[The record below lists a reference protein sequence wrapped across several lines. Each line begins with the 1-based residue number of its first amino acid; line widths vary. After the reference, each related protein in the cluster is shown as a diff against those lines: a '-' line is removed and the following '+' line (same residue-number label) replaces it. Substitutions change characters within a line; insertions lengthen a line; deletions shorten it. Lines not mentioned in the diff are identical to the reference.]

1 MPSSSPR
8 SFRAPT
14 LAEACARAR
23 AALGEDTVILSAH
36 ETRRPALLGL
46 RHRNEVEVLAQ
57 PAGAHAPTDAALPWP
72 LGGRVDTLVGGE
84 DATGEGEVAAALA
97 REAASRGIAPFAPAR
112 APIAVPRPA
121 LLAVG
126 GSAEAASPDGP
137 PADAE
142 LAPPSENVLAGAG
155 LEALP
160 RAGIAGGV
168 APELAGGLVEEL
180 AEELARGSAAL
191 FAARPPEVE
200 PADLVDGT
208 PALADTEASP
218 LPTPAGAPLALDAAA
233 PPGMLARIHAELST
247 VRAVVEKLALDRAAE
262 RVDAGPKALR
272 DARARLEQQGVPTAL
287 AVPALDRAAEALA
300 PGARRDAILRTVERQ
315 LAARLPAAP
324 TLDLSRSP
332 TAIVLVGPGGAG
344 KTTAAVRLGLQ
355 IATEH
360 GRRVTLAG
368 MDVARAGAP
377 QQLAAYGAAAGL
389 PVRLCYTPGEL
400 SALLSEGGSDV
411 VIVDTAGHNGAR
423 RDRMAE
429 LAALWQAAPGRTVLL
444 TLPATMKEADLLAA
458 ARAYVPAAPAGLLL
472 TRVDETASF
481 GALLSVAC
489 ESGLGIAYTT
499 HDEAATVAPRPG
511 DNHALAVA
519 LLAGAWPDRDR
530 VAGAHIAAGRPAG

>member
-1 MPSSSPR
+1 MPSLRPR
-8 SFRAPT
+8 SFRAST
-14 LAEACARAR
+14 LDEACARAR
-23 AALGEDTVILSAH
+23 AELGEDALILSAH
-36 ETRRPALLGL
+36 ETTRAGLLGL
-46 RHRNEVEVLAQ
+46 RRRNEVEVQAQ
-57 PAGAHAPTDAALPWP
+57 PAGARAPADAALPWP
-72 LGGRVDTLVGGE
+72 LGGRVDTLLGDEEAGAE
-84 DATGEGEVAAALA
+84 AEVAAALA
-97 REAASRGIAPFAPAR
+97 REAASRGITLPELAPPE
-112 APIAVPRPA
+112 PA
-121 LLAVG
+121 LLAVAAG
-126 GSAEAASPDGP
+126 EAAPSTGSPAEP
-137 PADAE
+137 E
-142 LAPPSENVLAGAG
+142 LAPPFENALAGAG
-155 LEALP
+155 LDALP
-160 RAGIAGGV
+160 
-168 APELAGGLVEEL
+168 LAGLGGSL
-180 AEELARGSAAL
+180 AEELAG
-191 FAARPPEVE
+191 
-200 PADLVDGT
+200 
-208 PALADTEASP
+208 ALADEPAAPAALLSGWPPTDALTDLTEEM
-218 LPTPAGAPLALDAAA
+218 PTLIDGDPVDGPATPTGARRPTDDAAEMSA
-233 PPGMLARIHAELST
+233 FARIHAELAS
-247 VRAVVEKLALDRAAE
+247 VRVIVEELALDRAKQ
-262 RVDAGPKALR
+262 RVESGPKALR
-272 DARARLEQQGVPTAL
+272 DARLRLEEQGVPASL

-315 LAARLPAAP
+315 LSARLPAVP

-344 KTTAAVRLGLQ
+344 KTTAAVRLGLS
-355 IATEH
+355 IAAEH

-400 SALLSEGGSDV
+400 SALLSERGSDV

-472 TRVDETASF
+472 TRVDETANY

-519 LLAGAWPDRDR
+519 LLAGAWPVRDGVGNGR
-530 VAGAHIAAGRPAG
+530 TAAGRRAG